1 MQQLRAHLRIHAI
14 VLAVAIVAILGVCAG
29 IEPGT
34 FARIFFGAAAVAAC
48 AFLVAEY
55 REENRLAES
64 HLVVE
69 GAVIEVTRGRRGH
82 RHVRYEFLAGNGKRY
97 EGKSGWD
104 DLRVAVPDQ
113 VWVVYRPDDPAV
125 NKALGRF
132 LFYAFRLEFA
142 QQ

>member
-14 VLAVAIVAILGVCAG
+14 VLAMLIVAVLGVCAG
-29 IEPGT
+29 IEPRT
-34 FARIFFGAAAVAAC
+34 FARIFFGAAAVAVC

-55 REENRLAES
+55 RKESRLAER

-69 GAVIEVTRGRRGH
+69 GEVIEVTRGRRGH
-82 RHVRYEFLAGNGKRY
+82 RHIRYEFLAGNGKHYQGR
-97 EGKSGWD
+97 SGWD
-104 DLRVAVPDQ
+104 DTRVAVRDQ

-132 LFYAFRLEFA
+132 LFYAFRLDFA
-142 QQ
+142 ER